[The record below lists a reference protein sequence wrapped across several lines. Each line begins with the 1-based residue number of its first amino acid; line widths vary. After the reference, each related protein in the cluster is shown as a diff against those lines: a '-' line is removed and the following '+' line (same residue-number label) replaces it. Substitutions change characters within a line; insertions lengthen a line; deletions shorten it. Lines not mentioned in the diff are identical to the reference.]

1 MNLQEEIDR
10 IVADAKAAIA
20 TAIQNQLAVAFSGAV
35 SVTPKGKTP
44 RAPRRTGA
52 DVTEM
57 VGRVIAYIQAAGE
70 TGIGAGDIKENL
82 GLDNGTWLSAIKVAM
97 SQGVK
102 KSGEKRS
109 TRYYYAEPK
118 PRTARKSRVL
128 VVDESMNGA
137 APEVSA

>member
-20 TAIQNQLAVAFSGAV
+20 TAIQNQLAAAFGSALAPIK
-35 SVTPKGKTP
+35 TRTP
-44 RAPRRTGA
+44 RAPRRTGV
-52 DVTEM
+52 DVTET
-57 VGRVIAYIQAAGE
+57 VGRVIAYIQTAGE